1 MAIEPHRIEAAARW
15 YWDHEVLGGGT
26 EFDDLDAERREA
38 VMETIGRI
46 LCKGYPEL
54 AAGTAWVAPVE
65 VTETGNVGVS
75 IIDFGILPDAHT
87 KDRTRDAHLSKG
99 KDGDR

>member
-1 MAIEPHRIEAAARW
+1 MAIEQHRIEAARKTYPKHGMIGDLRRNPISEELLVA
-15 YWDHEVLGGGT
+15 VLNAA
-26 EFDDLDAERREA
+26 F
-38 VMETIGRI
+38 
-46 LCKGYPEL
+46 PEL

-99 KDGDR
+99 KDDDG